1 MIFDDS
7 RRKWVSLT
15 PEEWVRQNLL
25 KYLTTELNYPIS
37 LVATEMSIR
46 IHGLSRRCDLVVFD
60 RTARPV
66 MLIECK
72 APEVKLSQAV
82 FDQVA
87 HYNWHM
93 KVPYLLISNGLQHY
107 CASID
112 RQKQS
117 FRLMDHI
124 PDYVELT
131 SQSSLDS

>member
-124 PDYVELT
+124 PDYAELT